1 MIKYFFI
8 FSTFFTLLSC
18 DQLMD
23 NEIAPNDLIS
33 EKSNIVISVKNVN
46 KFKGSVKNNIYLS
59 NIIESDSS
67 INKLFNIINKIDSN
81 SDILIAL
88 YKINN
93 FMYYDIIGKNIIN
106 EDILENKIN
115 YKDFEIISNNP
126 DYKILLNKNHFS
138 KKFKKINLTN
148 NNFSVALD
156 KNITKNLLTKVFEK
170 KFEGLNSNSILNID
184 ATNNLLKINGVL
196 DNFNIDI
203 VKDSFDIQEIIN
215 SERGVFFN
223 EEDLLSEF
231 DLINTNEQRN
241 FEIFDFIESDITLDN
256 FQIFQLNKDGM
267 TTSVNGLISQFK
279 NESDE
284 NKTELRYKIK
294 FPNKLVFGPVILKNH
309 INNKNEVVVQ
319 DSENIM
325 HLINNDGQ
333 IEWSKKID
341 GRIIKEI
348 EQIDSYKNGR
358 LQYVFT
364 TKNSLHLLDRQG
376 RDVGKFPLKFKD
388 EVTKPISVFDYDN
401 NNNYRLLLT
410 QNKELIMFDSKGK
423 IVKGFEYQ
431 KGGEIS
437 TKPKHFR
444 ISNKDIITFKAN
456 NKLIIL
462 NRRGKIRIKTEKG
475 FEYSNQEIIQH
486 KNDLVTTTSNNE
498 IVKIDM
504 KGNIRL
510 ENKSIYNLRLTG
522 NKQSLFTLQKNI
534 LSNSKK
540 KMELKFGVYD
550 EFKLINNGNKILIN
564 IFDSQ
569 NNNIYAFDNNLNLID
584 GFPKYSIFNGDF
596 DISNNQIEF
605 SFISDNNEL
614 EYHLVK

>member
-23 NEIAPNDLIS
+23 NVVAPIDLIS
-33 EKSNIVISVKNVN
+33 AKSNIVISVKNVN
-46 KFKGSVKNNIYLS
+46 KFKGSIKNNIYLS

-241 FEIFDFIESDITLDN
+241 FEIFDFIESDISLDN

-410 QNKELIMFDSKGK
+410 QNEELIMFDSKGK

-540 KMELKFGVYD
+540 NMELKFGVYD

>member
-156 KNITKNLLTKVFEK
+156 KNITKTLLTKVFEK

-241 FEIFDFIESDITLDN
+241 FEIFDFIESDISLDN

>member
-93 FMYYDIIGKNIIN
+93 FMHYDIIGKNITN
-106 EDILENKIN
+106 GDILENKIN

-156 KNITKNLLTKVFEK
+156 KNITKTLLTKVFKK

-196 DNFNIDI
+196 DNFNVDI

-215 SERGVFFN
+215 TERGVFFN

-294 FPNKLVFGPVILKNH
+294 FPNQLVFGPVILKNH

-364 TKNSLHLLDRQG
+364 TKNSLYLLDRQG

-410 QNKELIMFDSKGK
+410 QNEELIMFDSKGK

-475 FEYSNQEIIQH
+475 FEYSNHEIIQH

-540 KMELKFGVYD
+540 NMELKFGVYD

-584 GFPKYSIFNGDF
+584 GFPIYSIFNGDF

>member
-156 KNITKNLLTKVFEK
+156 KNITKTLLTKVFEK

-410 QNKELIMFDSKGK
+410 QNEELIMFDSKGK

>member
-241 FEIFDFIESDITLDN
+241 FEIFDFIESDISLDN

>member
-81 SDILIAL
+81 SDVLIAL

-156 KNITKNLLTKVFEK
+156 KNITKTLLTKVFEK

-241 FEIFDFIESDITLDN
+241 FEIFDFIESDIPLDN

-401 NNNYRLLLT
+401 NKNYRLLLT

>member
-156 KNITKNLLTKVFEK
+156 KNITKTLLTKVFEK

-241 FEIFDFIESDITLDN
+241 FEIFDFIESDIPLDN

-401 NNNYRLLLT
+401 NKNYRLLLT

>member
-46 KFKGSVKNNIYLS
+46 KFKGSIKNNIYLS

-93 FMYYDIIGKNIIN
+93 FLYYDIIGKNIIN
-106 EDILENKIN
+106 GDILENKIN

-156 KNITKNLLTKVFEK
+156 KNITKTLLTKVFEK
-170 KFEGLNSNSILNID
+170 KFEGLNSNSIFNID

-196 DNFNIDI
+196 DNFNVDV

-223 EEDLLSEF
+223 EEDLFSEF

-294 FPNKLVFGPVILKNH
+294 FPNKLVVGPVILKNH

-410 QNKELIMFDSKGK
+410 QNEELIMFDSKGK

-540 KMELKFGVYD
+540 NIDLKFGVYD
-550 EFKLINNGNKILIN
+550 EFKLINTGNKILIN

-569 NNNIYAFDNNLNLID
+569 NNNIYAFDNHLNLIG
-584 GFPKYSIFNGDF
+584 GFPKSSTFNGDF
-596 DISNNQIEF
+596 DISNNEIEF